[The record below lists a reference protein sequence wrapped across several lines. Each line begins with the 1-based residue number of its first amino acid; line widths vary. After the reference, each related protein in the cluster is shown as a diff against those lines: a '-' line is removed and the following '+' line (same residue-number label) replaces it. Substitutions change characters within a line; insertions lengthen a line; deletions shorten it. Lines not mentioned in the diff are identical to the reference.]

1 MRTAL
6 RPMIALL
13 YVLCC
18 ARGAAVLAGD
28 GLTITLNNDSSDNIL
43 ITAYDQSSSPP
54 RKILASTAVY
64 GSASITVAILANS
77 HGRGH
82 LSWTAVSADPDMRMC
97 GHGDNAHL
105 NDGDTVAVHADSD
118 CHN

>member
-1 MRTAL
+1 MRTPL
-6 RPMIALL
+6 RLMIALL

-18 ARGAAVLAGD
+18 ARGTAVLAGD

-43 ITAYDQSSSPP
+43 VTAYDQSGTPP
-54 RKILASTAVY
+54 RKILAGTAVY
-64 GSASITVAILANS
+64 GSASITVVIAANS

-97 GHGDNAHL
+97 GRGDNAHL
-105 NDGDTVAVHADSD
+105 NDGDTVTVHADGD
-118 CHN
+118 CHT